1 MKLNFK
7 LKKNHID
14 LLKDMEEE
22 MKQTEE
28 IKNKNDFKKML
39 YFHKKINS
47 NLINK
52 YNNKINMWDIDNIVK
67 LDNEVENNEEKEMI

>member
-28 IKNKNDFKKML
+28 IKNKNNFKKML
-39 YFHKKINS
+39 YFHKKINN

-52 YNNKINMWDIDNIVK
+52 YNNKLNMWDIDNLV
-67 LDNEVENNEEKEMI
+67 